1 MGDPIVYIILGTTPE
16 AFRARLSRGR
26 KALKKAEGLSFCITQ
41 NLATYLYVCQVAWGR
56 LRLSFLRRKGARSE
70 LVDLLQLEAK

>member
-41 NLATYLYVCQVAWGR
+41 NLATYLYVCQVAWGH
-56 LRLSFLRRKGARSE
+56 KPT
-70 LVDLLQLEAK
+70 